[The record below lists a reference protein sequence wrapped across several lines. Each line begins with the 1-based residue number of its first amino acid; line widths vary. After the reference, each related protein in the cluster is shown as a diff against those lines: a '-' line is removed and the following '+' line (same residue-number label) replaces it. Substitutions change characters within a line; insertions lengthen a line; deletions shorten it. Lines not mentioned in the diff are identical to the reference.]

1 MENLKHTTRVK
12 ELISGEVCMGTYG
25 LVELEVRKLEQTK
38 NDLLEA
44 LIKAKEQIEHLSI
57 MLEKEGIPYL
67 PSTEEALLII
77 DNAINKAT
85 K

>member
-1 MENLKHTTRVK
+1 METNK
-12 ELISGEVCMGTYG
+12 I
-25 LVELEVRKLEQTK
+25 
-38 NDLLEA
+38 LLDA

-67 PSTEEALLII
+67 PSTEGALLII
-77 DNAINKAT
+77 DNAINIST